1 MKSINI
7 ISLTQAHN
15 SLTQSEYANFIKYY
29 GIDISDD
36 EVSDLTVLSANI
48 YEIIKHSQVFNS
60 FYIGYKIQHISKEFD
75 LLRFGDN
82 YTVNIELKRSSTE
95 EKIKK
100 QLIRNRYYL
109 SHINRVVH
117 NLSFVVETNT
127 LYKLNVSNEIEI
139 IDFNELVQ
147 LLIGQQLKDVDNPDL
162 LFNPSDYLV
171 SPFNSTRKFLN
182 KLYFLTGQQE
192 KIKGSIIKKIN
203 ATTQSFMTINGGP
216 GTGKTLLTYD
226 VVKDLK
232 DRKNTLIVHCGQLN
246 NGHATLISEG
256 WNIIP
261 IKNLRHQDVSSF
273 DIIVVDETQRIYAN
287 QLDKLILDAQNGN
300 VDCIFSYDVHQTLSR
315 SENSDDIDQ
324 KISAL
329 PNIQKFQLSDKIRT
343 NKEIASF
350 IKLLFNNRRN
360 DIKFTDH
367 GNVDFDYFSNIEDVR
382 NYLGLI
388 SDNGWEVLKWTPSQ
402 YNTEHHES
410 YSDTQ
415 SQTAH
420 TVIGQEFDNVAVV
433 IDRFFS
439 YDDSGK
445 LTYNALTY
453 YDSVKMLFQNIT
465 RTRKKLKLIIISNNQ
480 VLERC
485 LSIMGQPE

>member
-7 ISLTQAHN
+7 ISLSQVHN
-15 SLTQSEYANFIKYY
+15 ALPRPEYENFINYY
-29 GIDISDD
+29 GIDISDN
-36 EVSDLTVLSANI
+36 EINDLTALAANI
-48 YEIIKHSQVFNS
+48 YEIVQYSQVFND
-60 FYIGYKIQHISKEFD
+60 FYVGYKIQHISKEFD

-127 LYKLNVSNEIEI
+127 LYKLNISNELEVV
-139 IDFNELVQ
+139 DFSELVQ
-147 LLIGQQLKDVDNPDL
+147 LLISQQLKDIDNPDF

-192 KIKGSIIKKIN
+192 TIKASIIKKTS

-246 NGHATLISEG
+246 NGHNALISEG

-261 IKNLRHQDVSSF
+261 IKNLRQQDVSSF
-273 DIIVVDETQRIYAN
+273 DLIVVDETQRIYAN
-287 QLDKLILDAQNGN
+287 QLDKLILDAQNSN
-300 VDCIFSYDVHQTLSR
+300 VDCIFSYDVQQTLSR

-329 PNIQKFQLSDKIRT
+329 TNVQKYQLSDKIRT
-343 NKEIASF
+343 NKEVASF

-367 GNVDFDYFSNIEDVR
+367 GNVDFDYFSNVEDVR
-382 NYLGLI
+382 NYLSLI
-388 SDNGWEVLKWTPSQ
+388 SNNGWEVLKWTPSQ
-402 YNTEHHES
+402 YRTEHHES
-410 YSDTQ
+410 YSDIQ

-433 IDRFFS
+433 IDQFFS
-439 YDDSGK
+439 YDDSGM
-445 LTYNALTY
+445 LTYTAGTY

-465 RTRKKLKLIIISNNQ
+465 RTRKKLKLIIVSNNQ
-480 VLERC
+480 VLNRC

>member
-15 SLTQSEYANFIKYY
+15 ALTPPEYANFIKYY

-48 YEIIKHSQVFNS
+48 YEVIKYSQVFNY
-60 FYIGYKIQHISKEFD
+60 FFIGYKIQHISKEFD

-82 YTVNIELKRSSTE
+82 YTVNIELKRSSAE
-95 EKIKK
+95 DKIKK

-127 LYKLNVSNEIEI
+127 LYKLNVSNELET
-139 IDFNELVQ
+139 IDFSELVQ
-147 LLIGQQLKDVDNPDL
+147 LLIGQQLKDIENPDL

-182 KLYFLTGQQE
+182 ELYFLTGQQE
-192 KIKGSIIKKIN
+192 TIKGSIIKNIN

-261 IKNLRHQDVSSF
+261 IKDLWKQDVSSF
-273 DIIVVDETQRIYAN
+273 DIIVVDEAQRIYAN
-287 QLDKLILDAQNGN
+287 QLDKLILDAQSGN
-300 VDCIFSYDVHQTLSR
+300 VDCIFSYDVQQTLSR

-329 PNIQKFQLSDKIRT
+329 PNIQKYQLSDKIRT

-350 IKLLFNNRRN
+350 IKLLFNNRRS
-360 DIKFTDH
+360 DITFTDR
-367 GNVDFDYFSNIEDVR
+367 GNVDFDYFSNVEDVK
-382 NYLGLI
+382 NYLSLI
-388 SDNGWEVLKWTPSQ
+388 SNNGWEVLKWTPSQ

-410 YSDTQ
+410 YSYTQ

-439 YDDSGK
+439 YDESGK
-445 LTYNALTY
+445 LTYNARTY

-465 RTRKKLKLIIISNNQ
+465 RTRKKLKLIIVSNNQ

>member
-1 MKSINI
+1 MR
-7 ISLTQAHN
+7 
-15 SLTQSEYANFIKYY
+15 SEL
-29 GIDISDD
+29 
-36 EVSDLTVLSANI
+36 ET
-48 YEIIKHSQVFNS
+48 
-60 FYIGYKIQHISKEFD
+60 IGFS
-75 LLRFGDN
+75 
-82 YTVNIELKRSSTE
+82 
-95 EKIKK
+95 
-100 QLIRNRYYL
+100 
-109 SHINRVVH
+109 
-117 NLSFVVETNT
+117 
-127 LYKLNVSNEIEI
+127 
-139 IDFNELVQ
+139 ELVQ
-147 LLIGQQLKDVDNPDL
+147 LLIGQQLKNIDNPDL

-171 SPFNSTRKFLN
+171 SPFNSTSKFLN
-182 KLYFLTGQQE
+182 ELYFLTGQQE
-192 KIKGSIIKKIN
+192 TIKGSVIKNIN

-226 VVKDLK
+226 IVKDLK

-261 IKNLRHQDVSSF
+261 IKYLTQQDVSSF
-273 DIIVVDETQRIYAN
+273 DIVVVDETQRIYAN

-300 VDCIFSYDVHQTLSR
+300 IDCIFSYDVQQTLSR
-315 SENSDDIDQ
+315 TENSDDIDQ

-329 PNIQKFQLSDKIRT
+329 PNIQKYQLSDKIRT

-350 IKLLFNNRRN
+350 IKLLFNNRRS
-360 DIKFTDH
+360 DINFTDR
-367 GNVDFDYFSNIEDVR
+367 GNVDFDYFSNVEDVR
-382 NYLGLI
+382 NYLSLI

-410 YSDTQ
+410 YSDAQ
-415 SQTAH
+415 SKTAH

-445 LTYNALTY
+445 LTYNARTY

-465 RTRKKLKLIIISNNQ
+465 RTRKKLKLIIVSNNQ

-485 LSIMGQPE
+485 LSIMGHPE

>member
-7 ISLTQAHN
+7 ISLIQAHN
-15 SLTQSEYANFIKYY
+15 TLSKQEYENFIKYY
-29 GIDISDD
+29 DIDISDN
-36 EVSDLTVLSANI
+36 EVCDLTALSANI
-48 YEIIKHSQVFNS
+48 YEIIQYSQLFNA
-60 FYIGYKIQHISKEFD
+60 FYVGYKIQHISKEFD

-82 YTVNIELKRSSTE
+82 YTVNIELKRSSTQ

-109 SHINRVVH
+109 SHINKVVH

-127 LYKLNVSNEIEI
+127 LYKLNASDELEV
-139 IDFNELVQ
+139 IDFNELVK
-147 LLIGQQLKDVDNPDL
+147 LLIGQQLKDIDNPDS

-171 SPFNSTRKFLN
+171 SPFNSTSKFLN
-182 KLYFLTGQQE
+182 NLYFLTGQQE
-192 KIKGSIIKKIN
+192 TIKASIIKKLESP
-203 ATTQSFMTINGGP
+203 TQNFMTINGGP

-226 VVKDLK
+226 IVKDLK
-232 DRKNTLIVHCGQLN
+232 DKKNTLIVHCGQLN
-246 NGHATLISEG
+246 NGHKTLISEG

-261 IKNLRHQDVSSF
+261 IKDLRHQNVSSF
-273 DIIVVDETQRIYAN
+273 DIIVVDETQRIFTN
-287 QLDKLILDAQNGN
+287 QLNKLISDAQAGN
-300 VDCIFSYDVHQTLSR
+300 VDCIFSYDVQQTLSR
-315 SENSDDIDQ
+315 SEKSDDIDQ
-324 KISAL
+324 RISAL
-329 PNIQKFQLSDKIRT
+329 TNVKKYPLSDKIRT

-360 DIKFTDH
+360 DIKFTDR
-367 GNVDFDYFSNIEDVR
+367 GNVDFDYFSSVEDVR
-382 NYLGLI
+382 NYISLI

-410 YSDTQ
+410 YSDIH

-433 IDRFFS
+433 IDQFFS
-439 YDDSGK
+439 YNDSGN
-445 LTYNALTY
+445 LIYNSRTY

-465 RTRKKLKLIIISNNQ
+465 RTRKKLKLIIVSNKQ
-480 VLERC
+480 VLNRC